1 MDRKVRK
8 DPLDLRDQPDQQ
20 VVLLD
25 LRDQRD
31 PKGPEVSLALSVIT
45 VNRKL
50 VWRTITPS

>member
-8 DPLDLRDQPDQQ
+8 DRLDLRDQRDLP

-25 LRDQRD
+25 LRDQRVLQD
-31 PKGPEVSLALSVIT
+31 LRVTRGVLETTP
-45 VNRKL
+45 NRKL